1 MKAFMKRMIS
11 AVVIGAMTA
20 ALLVGCGSNNG
31 TSGGGA
37 AEEAAITMEQGSV
50 SMGEARLYAYVMK
63 SQYEA
68 YYGSS
73 IWDMEVE
80 DGTTFGDMTKD
91 MITKQLAQ
99 MIILNSQAE
108 DYGVSLSEEDN
119 EAS

>member
-80 DGTTFGDMTKD
+80 VVRPSAYDKGYDHKAACPDDHFEQSG
-91 MITKQLAQ
+91 
-99 MIILNSQAE
+99 
-108 DYGVSLSEEDN
+108 
-119 EAS
+119 